1 MTKSWIDYFWKKFF
15 VDILLNK
22 IRGRTMY
29 NEVSI
34 FYSTKAKV
42 ANC

>member
-1 MTKSWIDYFWKKFF
+1 MEEFF

-22 IRGRTMY
+22 IRERTMY

-34 FYSTKAKV
+34 FHSTKAKV
-42 ANC
+42 AMLNVKNR